1 MLALKHSR
9 RAFIRGLAVAAGGT
23 ALSLAAAC
31 GPAAA
36 PAAPTQAPAQAPKP
50 TTAPTAAPA
59 AATAP
64 PAAKPTAAPTAAAAA
79 KPGSVVQIGRR
90 SEINPLWSPLKT
102 AGGEVQIFDLIF
114 NRLIAPDEKWSMQPD
129 LAEKFDISPDATVY
143 TFNLRK
149 NVTWTDGKPF
159 TARDVMFTYKLN
171 LTKAAGS
178 RQAPRLLQIKGAK
191 DFYEGTANEVSG
203 LQMLDDYTVRIT
215 LEQPNVSWVYQLTH
229 SSPIL
234 FILPE
239 HVLKDADPAQLDN
252 HAFIKKPDVGT
263 GPYQYVQFVADQFVE
278 FKANPNYFKGA
289 PRIEKVFVRLAE
301 PPTQLA
307 QFERGELD
315 VMYKVTAKDAE
326 RLKSNASVN
335 IIPLPG
341 LGVFQIAWNNERF
354 PDKRVRQAFMY
365 AIDRESL
372 IKVVLR
378 GEGRLVHSTII
389 GPEWANYGDLNQYK
403 YDPAKARTL
412 LKEADWDSN
421 RTVNIT
427 WSKGFADIELAAPI
441 VQQQLKEVG
450 FNVEL
455 GPLDSP
461 AYIKKVVSEPDFDLA
476 WFSGGVYALD
486 PDISSAY
493 YECANWTP
501 RGANTTHYCNK
512 DLDTLFAQGRATTDT
527 SKRKDVYARAAA
539 ILNEDVPTT
548 FWWSE
553 NIIYGVNKRIKGIK
567 AGTNDYLWWNI
578 QEWSL
583 D

>member
-1 MLALKHSR
+1 MLALRHSR
-9 RAFIRGLAVAAGGT
+9 RAFIRGLAVAAGG
-23 ALSLAAAC
+23 AAVSLAVAC
-31 GPAAA
+31 GPAGA
-36 PAAPTQAPAQAPKP
+36 PAAPTQAPAPPKP

-64 PAAKPTAAPTAAAAA
+64 PAAKPTTAPTAAAAA

-114 NRLIAPDEKWSMQPD
+114 NRLIAPDEKWAMQPD

-159 TARDVMFTYKLN
+159 SAGDVMFTYKLN
-171 LTKAAGS
+171 LTKSAGS

-191 DFYEGTANEVSG
+191 DFYEGTANEISG

-239 HVLKDADPAQLDN
+239 HILKDADPAQLDN

-289 PRIEKVFVRLAE
+289 PKIEKVFVRLAE

-335 IIPLPG
+335 IIPLQG

-389 GPEWANYGDLNQYK
+389 GPEWANYGDMNQYK
-403 YDPAKARTL
+403 YDPAKARAL

-450 FNVEL
+450 FNLEL
-455 GPLDSP
+455 APLDSP

-527 SKRKDVYARAAA
+527 NKRKDVYARAAA